1 MTSFIVR
8 AATDMAFSDL
18 TALASAAPARAEV
31 ALTSPAPAVT
41 HYRLAE
47 INGIEMFYREPV
59 RRVGL
64 PCCYC
69 MGFRSRHTSS
79 AT

>member
-47 INGIEMFYREPV
+47 INGIEMFYVTGAKPRA
-59 RRVGL
+59 
-64 PCCYC
+64 
-69 MGFRSRHTSS
+69 FR
-79 AT
+79 ATCSGG